1 MTDVSHVPFDP
12 AHAQSLRD
20 RFAEA
25 SCRREVSNAA
35 FTASFQS
42 SIDKNSH
49 LGIVEALRDALSGEQ
64 RALEAY
70 MHYLE
75 MSSIRACCRRVS

>member
-1 MTDVSHVPFDP
+1 MTDESYVPFDP
-12 AHAQSLRD
+12 AHAQTLRD
-20 RFAEA
+20 RFAVA
-25 SCRREVSNAA
+25 SRRREVSNAG

-42 SIDKNSH
+42 SIDKTSH

-70 MHYLE
+70 MHYLK